1 MYPMKKIFLILII
14 VFQIGTL
21 LAQKGSVTSASNNVR
36 KEIASTLADQSEIKI
51 FPVPVKE
58 NNFNVTSETEIS
70 TIKITN
76 IIGQEVYSKR
86 FPSPVTSSNII
97 MDSPQRGMY
106 LVTIIFTDNSRVV
119 RKIMVEVM

>member
-21 LAQKGSVTSASNNVR
+21 LAQKGSVNSAANNAR

-86 FPSPVTSSNII
+86 FPSPVTSSNIPL
-97 MDSPQRGMY
+97 DNPQRGMY